1 MKIAVLGLGS
11 IGRRH
16 AANFRALGCV
26 VKTWDREPLARNAD
40 PAPCDT
46 LAEALDGVAGVVI
59 ATPPDAHYQAAA
71 GHLPQMIE
79 KPLAVD
85 AGFAER
91 MLRMIK
97 APILV
102 AYPWRHWPALQAMKR
117 LLDEGRIGTVVSAHT
132 EYGWDLRTSTNWAD
146 YRLSWMAN
154 PDRGGGCLLDTS
166 HAIDLNRWLLGEI
179 MSVAAIVETRVLEMA
194 ADDSAD
200 LMVRFASDAF
210 GTLRLSL
217 CTPVR
222 GQIEIFGEHGV
233 LAWYRSHG
241 VTLNGNPTP
250 HFSLAQP
257 DINEMYLAEAA
268 HFLDCIGGKVVP
280 VCDGADGLRT
290 LKVVDAAR
298 RSSAN
303 GQWVDV

>member
-16 AANFRALGCV
+16 AENFRALGCV
-26 VKTWDREPLARNAD
+26 VKTWDRDPFARDRDTAGC
-40 PAPCDT
+40 PT
-46 LAEALDGVAGVVI
+46 LAEALDGVSGVVI
-59 ATPPDAHYQAAA
+59 ATPPDAHYEADAA
-71 GHLPQMIE
+71 HLPQMIE

-91 MLRMIK
+91 MLRMMK
-97 APILV
+97 SPILV

-117 LLDEGRIGTVVSAHT
+117 LLDEGHIGTVVSAHT

-146 YRLSWMAN
+146 YRQSWMAD
-154 PDRGGGCLLDTS
+154 PERGGGCLLDTS

-179 MSVAAIVETRVLEMA
+179 TDVAAVVETRVLEMA

-200 LMVRFASDAF
+200 LKVRFASGAF

-222 GQIEIFGEHGV
+222 GQIEIFGERGV
-233 LAWYRSHG
+233 LAWDRFNG
-241 VTLNGNPTP
+241 VTLNGQPVTSP
-250 HFSLAQP
+250 SL
-257 DINEMYLAEAA
+257 DLNEMYLAEAA

-298 RSSAN
+298 RSSEKRR
-303 GQWVDV
+303 WVDV